1 MTRKNQEMTMVSQ
14 SYKYSVIP
22 ASIVDLSRGVFL
34 DHWLRSLHDV
44 AICICQKR
52 PTQRVEMNK
61 RIEFPEQSN
70 ARRQS
75 LHDN

>member
-1 MTRKNQEMTMVSQ
+1 MVSH
-14 SYKYSVIP
+14 SYKYSVIL
-22 ASIVDLSRGVFL
+22 ASVVDLSRGVFL

-44 AICICQKR
+44 AICICQKHL
-52 PTQRVEMNK
+52 TQRVEMNK
-61 RIEFPEQSN
+61 RIGSPEQSN